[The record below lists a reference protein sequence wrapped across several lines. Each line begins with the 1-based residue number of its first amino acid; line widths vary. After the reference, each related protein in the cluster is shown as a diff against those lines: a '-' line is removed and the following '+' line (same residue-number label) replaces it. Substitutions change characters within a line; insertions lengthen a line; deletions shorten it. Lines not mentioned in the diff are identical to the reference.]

1 MDLAGKIRN
10 DRVRKRRTREL
21 GNRLFNVV
29 ANIVKTYGLK
39 ADFLELVETV
49 GDRVERGTAASLRVR
64 PKGDPEVPPYV
75 LVSAEE
81 YRLVCA
87 VLARVDNPYLAF
99 ARSPEE
105 ILLSEALYARNPR
118 LEPERLLSHDFET
131 LLLREGAGEESAH
144 MERRAGEAASDA
156 EDGRGMSGGSGRS
169 VSPDNDALRE

>member
-1 MDLAGKIRN
+1 MAGKIRN
-10 DRVRKRRTREL
+10 DRVRKRRSREL

-49 GDRVERGTAASLRVR
+49 GNRVGRGTAASLRVR

-87 VLARVDNPYLAF
+87 VLAKVDNPYLAF
-99 ARSPEE
+99 ARSPGE
-105 ILLSEALYARNPR
+105 ILLSRTLYARNPK
-118 LEPERLLSHDFET
+118 LGPERLLSHDFET
-131 LLLREGAGEESAH
+131 LLLREEAGGESAPVEH
-144 MERRAGEAASDA
+144 RAGGAASDA
-156 EDGRGMSGGSGRS
+156 EDGRGMSGGS
-169 VSPDNDALRE
+169 VLPVPPDNDARRE